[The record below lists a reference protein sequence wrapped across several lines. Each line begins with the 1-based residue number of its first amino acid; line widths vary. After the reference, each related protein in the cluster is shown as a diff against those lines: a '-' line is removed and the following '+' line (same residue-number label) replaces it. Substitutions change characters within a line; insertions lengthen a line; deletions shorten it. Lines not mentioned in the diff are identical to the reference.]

1 MAVDQLKEALVP
13 LRVALKYERVTGRGV
28 PPLPVKKS
36 LKEVKPVPV
45 TEVAVE
51 EVVNP
56 DLSQAELAY
65 FWRTSEP
72 VVGGTDEVSRV
83 DEGEGGVVTG
93 EGQPGTGVSVQDRLM

>member
-1 MAVDQLKEALVP
+1 MDQLKEALVP

-51 EVVNP
+51 EVVTG
-56 DLSQAELAY
+56 SVQAELAY

-72 VVGGTDEVSRV
+72 VVGDPTKSAELTKVKVAS
-83 DEGEGGVVTG
+83 
-93 EGQPGTGVSVQDRLM
+93 